1 MREAVG
7 DDPEEEVGQ
16 RLLGERVR
24 RALAVLPPEQRAAI
38 DLAYFQGRSYREVA
52 GILGE
57 PEGTVKSRIRL
68 ALDRLRG
75 ALDESEVEPDDLPAR
90 RADSGG
96 TRRVR
101 SRRRRGSRA
110 GLDRAPPPGLSALPC
125 GGRRLP

>member
-75 ALDESEVEPDDLPAR
+75 ALDESEV
-90 RADSGG
+90 G
-96 TRRVR
+96 
-101 SRRRRGSRA
+101 A
-110 GLDRAPPPGLSALPC
+110 G
-125 GGRRLP
+125 